1 MIGGAPRVRMAP
13 PRRIPPAAMLVPAGR
28 FAHNRRMPEE
38 PSPAFETRCVH
49 AGEDVE
55 VRTRPL
61 APAIHQASVFETP
74 TLDVV
79 EQALTDA
86 PGYFIYSRD
95 ANPTVAALE
104 HAVAELEG
112 GEGCVAAASGMG
124 AISMLFLAL
133 LRPGDHVVAARE
145 LYGTTVTLLS
155 GALAAL
161 GIQASFVDA
170 TDALAV
176 RAALTG
182 ATRMVFVESIS
193 NPLMRLA
200 DIPALAEVARAAD
213 ALLVV
218 DASFTSPALG
228 RPLQQGADVSL
239 HSATKY
245 LSGHSDVTAGVVTAS
260 AEVVDRVREAAR
272 TFGPTCAPLD
282 AWLTLRG
289 LKTLALRMERH
300 SQNGAALA
308 GWLANQPAVRR
319 VHFAGLPA
327 DPQRPLAARLYPRGL
342 GGMLS
347 FELEGGRRAVERF
360 LGGLK
365 LVRFAA
371 SLADVST
378 TVSYPATTSHRG
390 LTPEQRRALG
400 IGEGLVRLS
409 AGIEA
414 IADITADLEQGL
426 AAAGA

>member
-1 MIGGAPRVRMAP
+1 MQD
-13 PRRIPPAAMLVPAGR
+13 
-28 FAHNRRMPEE
+28 E

-61 APAIHQASVFETP
+61 AAPIHQASVFETP
-74 TLDVV
+74 TLDVA
-79 EQALTDA
+79 ELALTDA
-86 PGYFIYSRD
+86 PGYFVYSRD
-95 ANPTVAALE
+95 ANPTVVALE
-104 HAVAELEG
+104 QAVAELEG
-112 GEGCVAAASGMG
+112 GEQCVAAASGMA
-124 AISMLFLAL
+124 AISLVFLAL

-145 LYGTTVTLLS
+145 LYGTTITLLS
-155 GALAAL
+155 GPLAAL
-161 GIQASFVDA
+161 GIEATFVDA
-170 TDALAV
+170 TSSTAV
-176 RAALTG
+176 RDAFTG
-182 ATRMVFVESIS
+182 STRMVFIETVS

-200 DIPALAEVARAAD
+200 DIPALAEIARASG

-218 DASFTSPALG
+218 DASFTSPALS
-228 RPLQQGADVSL
+228 RPLDQGAAMSL

-245 LSGHSDVTAGVVTAS
+245 LGGHSDVTAGVVTTS
-260 AEVVDRVREAAR
+260 ADLARRIRQAAR

-300 SQNGAALA
+300 SRNGAELA
-308 GWLANQPAVRR
+308 TWLADQPGVRR
-319 VHFAGLPA
+319 VYFAGLA
-327 DPQRPLAARLYPRGL
+327 SDPQRQLAARLYPGGL

-347 FELEGGRRAVERF
+347 FELEGGGPAVERF

-378 TVSYPATTSHRG
+378 TISYPATTSHRG
-390 LTPEQRRALG
+390 LTPDQRQALG
-400 IGEGLVRLS
+400 IGEGLIRLS

-414 IADITADLEQGL
+414 VDDIIADLERGL
-426 AAAGA
+426 AAARA